1 MEIKTMKATTTKRS
15 NKTNTNNN
23 LVFNEYQN
31 NIFDFV
37 SRGTGNAVISAVAG
51 SGKTTTIIQAATL
64 IPKNKEVLFLAFNKS
79 IVTELSEKLL
89 LYKNI
94 EVKTLHSHGLAS
106 LKNRY
111 KFIRVL
117 TCNRFFKTVKEQST
131 TFSKVLSVDSPSE
144 MIYTYN
150 RNSLK
155 LLDLC
160 RINLIYSNEIDKIK
174 SIAEM
179 YSIEC
184 IADEINFVSY
194 LLKTAYDF
202 PENKCI
208 DFTDMLSLSTT
219 NEMVKYVKKYDY
231 IFIDECQDLSTAQR
245 ALMLNS
251 LKKDG
256 RFIAVGDRKQAI
268 NGFAG
273 ATCNSF
279 DLLVNLPNTKEFP
292 LSVNYRCGKKIIDLV
307 KDIVPNIEP
316 YKNSI
321 EGTINEKNDFSG
333 LQNGDM
339 VLCRITSPLV
349 GLCLKLWKKNITAYV
364 KGSDI
369 CDSLLSI
376 IYKANVYSVTQLFDK
391 LDAEKENLVKNLSD
405 KGVKKPTDTLA
416 YLNFKDKIECIECIA
431 QRTKSNNVSDVV
443 NEIKTIFKDI
453 ENNKAVCLSTV
464 HKAKGLEADN
474 VWIILPDKLP
484 LNRKNQKAWEKEQ
497 EFNLKYVAYTR
508 AKKVLNLVNLSKE
521 ELMKID

>member
-1 MEIKTMKATTTKRS
+1 
-15 NKTNTNNN
+15 
-23 LVFNEYQN
+23 
-31 NIFDFV
+31 
-37 SRGTGNAVISAVAG
+37 
-51 SGKTTTIIQAATL
+51 
-64 IPKNKEVLFLAFNKS
+64 
-79 IVTELSEKLL
+79 
-89 LYKNI
+89 
-94 EVKTLHSHGLAS
+94 
-106 LKNRY
+106 
-111 KFIRVL
+111 
-117 TCNRFFKTVKEQST
+117 
-131 TFSKVLSVDSPSE
+131 
-144 MIYTYN
+144 
-150 RNSLK
+150 
-155 LLDLC
+155 
-160 RINLIYSNEIDKIK
+160 
-174 SIAEM
+174 M

-194 LLKTAYDF
+194 LLKTAYNF

-208 DFTDMLSLSTT
+208 DFTDMLSLTTT
-219 NEMVKYVKKYDY
+219 NEMVKYIKKYDY

-279 DLLVNLPNTKEFP
+279 DLLLNLPNTKEFP

-333 LQNGDM
+333 LQSGDM

-391 LDAEKENLVKNLSD
+391 LDAEKEILVKNLSD

-416 YLNFKDKIECIECIA
+416 YLNFKDKIECIEIIA

-443 NEIKTIFKDI
+443 NEIKTMFKDI

-497 EFNLKYVAYTR
+497 ELNLKYVAYTR

-521 ELMKID
+521 ELMKIE